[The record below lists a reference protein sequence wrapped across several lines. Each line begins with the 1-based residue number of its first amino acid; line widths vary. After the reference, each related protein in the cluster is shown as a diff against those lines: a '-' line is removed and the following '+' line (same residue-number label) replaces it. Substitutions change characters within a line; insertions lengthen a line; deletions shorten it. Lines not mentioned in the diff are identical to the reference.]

1 MPVEISEFLASFS
14 TDLAKPSRFEVVISL
29 PTTVAGQDTPS
40 KILMLTCENANLPG
54 RTFATMEQKNYGP
67 VQKYPYLS
75 TYTDMDLTFI
85 VTGNMVAKYVF
96 ERWMQ
101 YINHSFDFNF
111 EYKKNYATDITIRQY
126 DNSNILTYALKL
138 INAFPVSINQMDLDS
153 SSDTYHKLNVTFAY
167 DYWEQLTLLEGNM
180 SDFNRQSEEWNQQFD
195 NQLAENQER
204 WEVINSR
211 TGYRPA
217 PAPTPTALPNN
228 PARVSPVGPAGG
240 TFSNQRLDNN

>member
-29 PTTVAGQDTPS
+29 PTEVAGQDTPS

-101 YINHSFDFNF
+101 YINNSDKFDF
-111 EYKKNYATDITIRQY
+111 EYKKNYATEITIRQY

-153 SSDTYHKLNVTFAY
+153 SSDTYHKLNVTFVY
-167 DYWEQLTLLEGNM
+167 DYWEQLTLLEGNR
-180 SDFNRQSEEWNQQFD
+180 SEYNREAEQWNAEFD
-195 NQLAENQER
+195 RQRAESQAR
-204 WEVINSR
+204 WDEIQKR
-211 TGYRPA
+211 A
-217 PAPTPTALPNN
+217 APT
-228 PARVSPVGPAGG
+228 
-240 TFSNQRLDNN
+240 F

>member
-1 MPVEISEFLASFS
+1 MPVPISEFLASFS
-14 TDLAKPSRFEVVISL
+14 SELARPSRFEVVISL
-29 PTTVAGQDTPS
+29 PLRVASQTDPS

-101 YINHSFDFNF
+101 YINNSDKFDF
-111 EYKKNYATDITIRQY
+111 EYKKEYATGISIKQF
-126 DNSNILTYALKL
+126 DNSNILIYAIKL

-153 SSDTYHKLNVTFAY
+153 SSDTYHKLSVTFAY
-167 DYWEQLTLLEGNM
+167 DYWEQETLLEGNGY
-180 SDFNRQSEEWNQQFD
+180 DWNQEPQSLLQISD
-195 NQLAENQER
+195 
-204 WEVINSR
+204 SR
-211 TGYRPA
+211 EPPPARPA
-217 PAPTPTALPNN
+217 PPELVTVPYLQDARPINASTAPLVTPNIQTTSSTTTRQN
-228 PARVSPVGPAGG
+228 
-240 TFSNQRLDNN
+240 